1 MNRQFPAA
9 AGAAAVL
16 VAGLLIGWNPPP
28 SAAQQSPG
36 SWNAER
42 GAVLPSGLSVQLDF
56 SADPGMS
63 VTAGPGKLAD
73 RAGGGRSRA
82 LYADGLRPGDPAQ
95 SFRISEDRPQ
105 TDGSWRTVGTL
116 RLTFSRAV
124 RNPRLHLSGLAG
136 ITTGKSGSTSTAT
149 RLSLTGGSPA
159 APTLVNRTDWP
170 GWTVDGNTL
179 APARADGGADG
190 DPGSAAEGSLEL
202 AGTFRTAV
210 FRVERR
216 STARAGSTTVPG
228 PLTPACTVT
237 LDEGVGTA
245 PQGYGNASHLL
256 SDLYLGGDA
265 ATQGAKADGRP
276 GWLFRRADAG
286 RADGAAAGGSSGDG
300 STGGGGDS
308 GGDGGANPPPPQ
320 LQPGRGEYQ
329 GADPAVSY
337 PAEAAI
343 GHDYRLTVPVAVGDS
358 SATLAGWVDFNR
370 NGRFDA
376 TERVQS
382 DVAPGGH
389 SASLE
394 WTVPADAASGE
405 TWARLRIGR
414 DAAQL
419 VPAGGFADSGQVSD
433 QRIRLTVG
441 AARPEISEPVDGT
454 TLAEARPRISGEGA
468 VAGATVEIREG
479 DTALCRTRVAR
490 GGDWSCR
497 PDTALAP
504 GRHSLT
510 PVETTGGGVVL
521 RGEPVRITVK
531 TAPPGAPVLTLPE
544 FTNDPGLQLAGTGE
558 PGSTVTVVDRPAGTR
573 EAAGGGGGS
582 GGQGTDLCSTAVR
595 PDGGWS
601 CLPVENLADG
611 RHRLTPTAA
620 DLAGNRTPGQA
631 VDLVVDTVPP
641 DRPVL
646 TAPTAGETLR
656 VARPRLAGRAE
667 PGARVLVTA
676 RPERAAEAARIV
688 ACGTTAAVDG
698 SWTCTANRDLPEG
711 EQWLV
716 VTATDLAGNG
726 TAAEAVA
733 VTVAPAGGA
742 VAPTPAVT
750 PVPTPDAAPTVAP
763 SATPSMTPSA
773 TPAPTASVAPTPAVT
788 PTVTSTAVT
797 AVPSSPPS
805 AGPTTSARPTTALS
819 PSPTVSPSVPVP
831 SVPSTPSVPSVPSTP
846 SLPSPTV
853 AEPALDPLPSGL
865 LPIVVPPVGAVVGA
879 PAVASPSPGAAPVA
893 VAPAAGSP
901 SPAVPSTASA
911 TAPPSPS
918 PTAPPSVPVP
928 SAPSVPSTPST
939 PSAPSTPSVPSV
951 PSVSSVPS
959 TPSLPSPTVA
969 EPVPDPLPSGLLP
982 IAVPPV
988 AAQPSPSAPPVA
1000 VALAAGSPSAAV
1012 SPTASAATP
1021 PSPSPTA
1028 SASASASA
1036 IPAHTATPTPT
1047 PTLTPTS
1054 TATASPTAAAAAPT
1068 GADPGPA
1075 DVSAPDRDRSDRV
1088 RGPAAPPERGQQR
1101 AAEPADPSSPVAA
1114 DRQRSDAWR
1123 GAFAGILLVLTGVG
1137 LITRRVLARGTG
1149 TRRR

>member
-136 ITTGKSGSTSTAT
+136 ITTGKSGSTSSAT

-216 STARAGSTTVPG
+216 STARAGSTTAPG

-276 GWLFRRADAG
+276 GRLFRRADAG
-286 RADGAAAGGSSGDG
+286 RADGAAAGGGDG
-300 STGGGGDS
+300 STGGGGGSDS

-376 TERVQS
+376 TERVQT

-558 PGSTVTVVDRPAGTR
+558 PGSTVTVVDRSAGTR

-582 GGQGTDLCSTAVR
+582 GSQGTDLCSTAVR

-750 PVPTPDAAPTVAP
+750 PMPTPDVAPTVAP
-763 SATPSMTPSA
+763 SV
-773 TPAPTASVAPTPAVT
+773 TPAPTASVAPTPLPTPAAT

-805 AGPTTSARPTTALS
+805 AGPTTSASPTTALS
-819 PSPTVSPSVPVP
+819 PSPTAAVPSPTVSPSVPVP
-831 SVPSTPSVPSVPSTP
+831 SVPSTPSVPSVSSVSSVPSTP
-846 SLPSPTV
+846 SVPSPTV
-853 AEPALDPLPSGL
+853 AEPALDP
-865 LPIVVPPVGAVVGA
+865 V
-879 PAVASPSPGAAPVA
+879 
-893 VAPAAGSP
+893 
-901 SPAVPSTASA
+901 
-911 TAPPSPS
+911 
-918 PTAPPSVPVP
+918 
-928 SAPSVPSTPST
+928 
-939 PSAPSTPSVPSV
+939 
-951 PSVSSVPS
+951 
-959 TPSLPSPTVA
+959 
-969 EPVPDPLPSGLLP
+969 PSGLLP

-988 AAQPSPSAPPVA
+988 AAQPSPSAAPVA
-1000 VALAAGSPSAAV
+1000 VASATGSPSPAISPAVPTTASATAPPSPSPTAAPSVPVPSAPSVPSTPSVLPVPSTPSVPSVPSPTVAEPALDPVPSGLLPIAVPPVAAQPSPSAAPVAVAPATGTPSPAV
-1012 SPTASAATP
+1012 SPTASATTSP
-1021 PSPSPTA
+1021 SPSPSPTVT
-1028 SASASASA
+1028 ASA
-1036 IPAHTATPTPT
+1036 IPAHTAAPTPT

-1054 TATASPTAAAAAPT
+1054 TATASPTAAAATPT

-1075 DVSAPDRDRSDRV
+1075 DVSTPDRDRSDRV

-1101 AAEPADPSSPVAA
+1101 AADPVDPSSPVAA